1 MGTVIGL
8 LLAAIALLAL
18 KLRMKKSWSK
28 FSQRSGPKVNI
39 LPVLTTEADL
49 QMTERTETMA

>member
-1 MGTVIGL
+1 MGTIIGL
-8 LLAAIALLAL
+8 LLAGIALLAL
-18 KLRMKKSWSK
+18 KLRMKKSLSK